1 MGHAG
6 RLLSPT
12 TLEALQLLGGLI
24 EEGRLRKGWSRD
36 MLAERVGV
44 GAITIR
50 RLIRG
55 EPSVAIGTYFEAATL
70 VGVPLFEQ
78 DSPLGVEQALSR
90 QRTLLKLL
98 PKRVRGAGDEP
109 LDDDF

>member
-1 MGHAG
+1 MASAS
-6 RLLSPT
+6 RCLSPT
-12 TLEALQLLGGLI
+12 TLQALQLFGSLI
-24 EEGRLRKGWSRD
+24 EETRLRKGWSRD

-78 DSPLGVEQALSR
+78 NSSLGVEQALSR

-98 PKRVRGAGDEP
+98 PKRIRGAEDEP

>member
-1 MGHAG
+1 MASAG
-6 RLLSPT
+6 RFLSPT
-12 TLEALQLLGGLI
+12 TLQALQLLGGLI

-55 EPSVAIGTYFEAATL
+55 EPGVAIGTYFEAATL
-70 VGVPLFEQ
+70 VDVPLFEL

-90 QRTLLKLL
+90 QQGLLKLL
-98 PKRVRGAGDEP
+98 PKRIRGADDEP